1 MVVRRQF
8 DTRDYEG
15 AVGVLENYLD
25 GALADF
31 ENGDVDNYYLI
42 DHSINTLELIQE
54 SVMGFSVAR
63 DYRNRFV
70 KALEKNFKE
79 K

>member
-1 MVVRRQF
+1 MLVA
-8 DTRDYEG
+8 Y
-15 AVGVLENYLD
+15 
-25 GALADF
+25 
-31 ENGDVDNYYLI
+31 ENGDIDNYYLI

-54 SVMGFSVAR
+54 SIMGFSVAR

-79 K
+79 NRYEK